1 MADPRPNI
9 QKVKTKSGGD
19 LYVDFNLLNP
29 DQQKKALQYTPE
41 VMSVAP
47 PVMESAP
54 EKLYETPQD
63 APGLMSVPVRP
74 EELQSTVPA
83 PTPSPDVVSATPYTA
98 DRGEPMWRG
107 APEPAAMVAPTGK
120 ESPRI
125 EQRPQPQLQQPPLV
139 VEDTPITGGIDYV
152 RTGGG
157 GVSQRT
163 KDYQQA
169 VTNEQQVEK
178 EAKVAQL
185 EGQSEGYGQ
194 ISSIYSDAQKRIA
207 EKQDLLD
214 KQREA
219 GQQAYQASIAKHDAA
234 LEELRNT
241 KVTGGFANGG
251 DAFIAILGMLM
262 RADVSP
268 IMSFMQKN
276 IQMQNAN
283 IDRKKEYINGLKI
296 SGDMKKQMISD
307 IDDQKTLASSQYL
320 EGAKLKIEEVAN
332 RTKNVELKE
341 KAKEVLANINQQIM
355 TNKEVMAQKNA
366 QAASQ
371 GVKER
376 PWIATPFGKMHVTP
390 AQYLQ
395 HEKDQRTGGLTA
407 GEQMQREKFEYE
419 KAKDA
424 KAMSVTGYEGQ
435 APSEADARRFRDALP
450 TYQATIK
457 AIDDMA
463 NIAEGTNFLERGA
476 AKVPGLYSNL
486 KTKSTQIRSFAGA
499 LYKGLPQVA
508 FGALSEGD
516 RAMVDDFLTDPMSF
530 VQKGGNIKRA
540 KEIVQN
546 MVKTHAESI
555 GLRSKTAP
563 SSGVKAGL

>member
-1 MADPRPNI
+1 MADPRPDLR
-9 QKVKTKSGGD
+9 KVKTKAGGD

-29 DQQKKALQYTPE
+29 DQQKKAMQYTPE
-41 VMSVAP
+41 VMSSAPVVAQP
-47 PVMESAP
+47 EP

-63 APGLMSVPVRP
+63 APGLMSAPVRP

-83 PTPSPDVVSATPYTA
+83 PSPSPDVVSSTPYTA

-107 APEPAAMVAPTGK
+107 APEPAAMVAPTGQ
-120 ESPRI
+120 ESPQI
-125 EQRPQPQLQQPPLV
+125 EQRPQPQLQQPPSV
-139 VEDTPITGGIDYV
+139 VQDTPITGGVDYV

-157 GVSQRT
+157 GVPQRT

-194 ISSIYSDAQKRIA
+194 ISSIYGDAQKRIA
-207 EKQDLLD
+207 EKQELLD

-276 IQMQNAN
+276 IQTQNAN

-341 KAKEVLANINQQIM
+341 KAKEVLSNINQQIM

-376 PWIATPFGKMHVTP
+376 PWVATPFGKMHVTP

-395 HEKDQRTGGLTA
+395 HQKDQATGGLTA
-407 GEQMQREKFEYE
+407 GEQLQREKFEYE

-435 APSEADARRFRDALP
+435 APSEPDARRFRDALP

-457 AIDDMA
+457 AIDDMQKL
-463 NIAEGTNFLERGA
+463 AEGTNFLERGA

-516 RAMVDDFLTDPMSF
+516 RAMVDDFLTDPLSF
-530 VQKGGNIKRA
+530 VQKGGNIRRA

-546 MVKTHAESI
+546 MVKEHATSI
-555 GLRSKTAP
+555 NLRSKTAP
-563 SSGVKAGL
+563 SSGVKVGL

>member
-1 MADPRPNI
+1 MADPRPDLR
-9 QKVKTKSGGD
+9 KVKTKAGGD

-29 DQQKKALQYTPE
+29 DQQKKAMQYTPE
-41 VMSVAP
+41 VMSSAPVVAQP
-47 PVMESAP
+47 EP

-63 APGLMSVPVRP
+63 APGLMSAPVRP

-83 PTPSPDVVSATPYTA
+83 PSPSPDVVSSTPYTA

-107 APEPAAMVAPTGK
+107 APEPAAMVAPTGQ
-120 ESPRI
+120 ESPQI
-125 EQRPQPQLQQPPLV
+125 EQRPQPQLQQPPSV
-139 VEDTPITGGIDYV
+139 VQDTPITGGIDYV

-157 GVSQRT
+157 GVPQRT

-194 ISSIYSDAQKRIA
+194 ISSIYGDAQKQIA
-207 EKQDLLD
+207 DRQAKLD
-214 KQREA
+214 EQREA
-219 GQQAYQASIAKHDAA
+219 GTRAYEATIAKHDAA
-234 LEELRNT
+234 LEEVRNA
-241 KVTGGFANGG
+241 KVSGGFENVG
-251 DAFIAILGMLM
+251 DGFVAILGMLISHSAAPVIAM
-262 RADVSP
+262 
-268 IMSFMQKN
+268 MEKN
-276 IQMQNAN
+276 IQVQNAN
-283 IDRKKEYINGLKI
+283 IERKKEYVSGLKI

-307 IDDQKTLASSQYL
+307 IDDQKTIASSQYL

-332 RTKNVELKE
+332 RTKSVELKE

-395 HEKDQRTGGLTA
+395 HQKDQATGGLTA
-407 GEQMQREKFEYE
+407 GEQLQREKFEYE
-419 KAKDA
+419 KSKDA

-435 APSEADARRFRDALP
+435 APSEPDARRFREALP

-457 AIDDMA
+457 AIDDMEKL
-463 NIAEGTNFLERGA
+463 AEGTNFLERGA

-499 LYKGLPQVA
+499 LYKGLPQIA

-516 RAMVDDFLTDPMSF
+516 RGMVDDFLTDPMAF

-563 SSGVKAGL
+563 SSGVKVGL

>member
-9 QKVKTKSGGD
+9 QKVKTKAGGD

-29 DQQKKALQYTPE
+29 DQQKKAMQYTPD
-41 VMSVAP
+41 VMSSAPVVAQP
-47 PVMESAP
+47 EP

-63 APGLMSVPVRP
+63 APGLMSAPVRP

-83 PTPSPDVVSATPYTA
+83 PSPSPDVVSSTPYTA

-107 APEPAAMVAPTGK
+107 APEPAAMVAPTGQ
-120 ESPRI
+120 ESPQI
-125 EQRPQPQLQQPPLV
+125 DQRPQPQLQQPPSV
-139 VEDTPITGGIDYV
+139 VQDTPITGGIDYV

-157 GVSQRT
+157 GVPQRT

-194 ISSIYSDAQKRIA
+194 ISSIYGDAQKQIA
-207 EKQDLLD
+207 DRQAKLD
-214 KQREA
+214 EQREA
-219 GQQAYQASIAKHDAA
+219 GTRAYEATIAKHDAA
-234 LEELRNT
+234 LEEVRNA
-241 KVTGGFANGG
+241 KVSGGFENVG
-251 DAFIAILGMLM
+251 DGFVAILGMLISHSAAPVIAM
-262 RADVSP
+262 
-268 IMSFMQKN
+268 MEKN
-276 IQMQNAN
+276 IQVQNAN
-283 IDRKKEYINGLKI
+283 IERKKEYVSGLKI

-307 IDDQKTLASSQYL
+307 IDDQKTIASSQYL

-341 KAKEVLANINQQIM
+341 KAKEVLSNINQQIM

-395 HEKDQRTGGLTA
+395 HQKDQATGGLTA
-407 GEQMQREKFEYE
+407 GEQLQREKFEYE

-424 KAMSVTGYEGQ
+424 RALSVPGYKGL
-435 APSEADARRFRDALP
+435 ATSESRAAKFAEEVP
-450 TYQATIK
+450 TYEQVRSDLK
-457 AIDDMA
+457 ELKDVSSQVGF
-463 NIAEGTNFLERGA
+463 GTKLYDAMGGKNKLIN
-476 AKVPGLYSNL
+476 KVNGLRESVKL
-486 KTKSTQIRSFAGA
+486 
-499 LYKGLPQVA
+499 LYKGLSPVA
-508 FGALSEGD
+508 LGQISTN
-516 RAMVDDFLTDPMSF
+516 DDSLLKKVIADPMDF
-530 VQKGGNIKRA
+530 INRGGDLDRLQAAITNMQDLRA
-540 KEIVQN
+540 K
-546 MVKTHAESI
+546 HI
-555 GLRSKTAP
+555 GLQRENAP
-563 SSGVKAGL
+563 SSGVKVGL

>member
-9 QKVKTKSGGD
+9 QKVKTKAGGD

-29 DQQKKALQYTPE
+29 DQQKKAMQYTPE
-41 VMSVAP
+41 VMSVAS

-63 APGLMSVPVRP
+63 APGLMSAPVRP
-74 EELQSTVPA
+74 EELQSTLPV
-83 PTPSPDVVSATPYTA
+83 PTPSPDVVSATPYNA

-107 APEPAAMVAPTGK
+107 APEPAAMVAPTGQ
-120 ESPRI
+120 ESPQI
-125 EQRPQPQLQQPPLV
+125 EQRPQPQLQQPPSV
-139 VEDTPITGGIDYV
+139 VQDTPITGGVDYV

-157 GVSQRT
+157 GVPQRT

-169 VTNEQQVEK
+169 VTIEKEVEK
-178 EAKVAQL
+178 EAKVAGL
-185 EGQSEGYGQ
+185 EGQGEGYGE
-194 ISSIYSDAQKRIA
+194 ISKIYGDAQKRIA
-207 EKQDLLD
+207 EKQDFLD

-241 KVTGGFANGG
+241 KVTGGLANGG
-251 DAFIAILGMLM
+251 DAFLAILGMLLK
-262 RADVSP
+262 ADVAP
-268 IMSFMQKN
+268 MLAFMQKN
-276 IQMQNAN
+276 IQTQNAN

-307 IDDQKTLASSQYL
+307 IDDQKTIASSQYL

-355 TNKEVMAQKNA
+355 TDKEVMAQKNA
-366 QAASQ
+366 QRASQ

-376 PWIATPFGKMHVTP
+376 PWIATPFGKLHVKTSE
-390 AQYLQ
+390 YLQ

-407 GEQMQREKFEYE
+407 GEQLQREKFEYE

-435 APSEADARRFRDALP
+435 APSEPDARRFRDALP
-450 TYQATIK
+450 TYKATIK
-457 AIDDMA
+457 AIDDMQKL
-463 NIAEGTNFLERGA
+463 AEGTNFLERGA
-476 AKVPGLYSNL
+476 AKVPGLYPDL
-486 KTKSTQIRSFAGA
+486 KAKSTQITALAGA
-499 LYKGLPQVA
+499 LYKGLPQIA
-508 FGALSEGD
+508 FGAMSGGD
-516 RAMVDDFLTDPMSF
+516 KVMVNDFLSDPLGF

-540 KEIVQN
+540 KELIQG
-546 MVKTHAESI
+546 MQAEHAKSLE
-555 GLRSKTAP
+555 LRSKTAP
-563 SSGVKAGL
+563 SSGVKVGL

>member
-1 MADPRPNI
+1 MADPRPDLR
-9 QKVKTKSGGD
+9 KVKTKAGGD

-63 APGLMSVPVRP
+63 APGLMSAPVRP

-107 APEPAAMVAPTGK
+107 APEPAAMVAPTAQ
-120 ESPRI
+120 EPAQL
-125 EQRPQPQLQQPPLV
+125 QRQPQEQPQIQV
-139 VEDTPITGGIDYV
+139 VPDQPITGGIDYV

-157 GVSQRT
+157 GVPQRT

-169 VTNEQQVEK
+169 VINEQQVEK
-178 EAKVAQL
+178 EAKVAGI
-185 EGQSEGYGQ
+185 EGQGEGYGEISKIYGDTQKQ
-194 ISSIYSDAQKRIA
+194 IADRQAK
-207 EKQDLLD
+207 LD
-214 KQREA
+214 EQREA
-219 GQQAYQASIAKHDAA
+219 GTRAYEATIAKHDAA
-234 LEELRNT
+234 LEEVRNA
-241 KVTGGFANGG
+241 KVSGGFENVG
-251 DAFIAILGMLM
+251 DGFVAILGMLISHSAAPVIAM
-262 RADVSP
+262 
-268 IMSFMQKN
+268 MEKN
-276 IQMQNAN
+276 IQVQNAN
-283 IDRKKEYINGLKI
+283 IERKKEYVSGLKI
-296 SGDMKKQMISD
+296 SSDMKKQMISD

-407 GEQMQREKFEYE
+407 GEQLQREKFEYE
-419 KAKDA
+419 KGKDA

-435 APSEADARRFRDALP
+435 APSEPDARRFREALP

-457 AIDDMA
+457 AIEDMEKL
-463 NIAEGTNFLERGA
+463 AEGTNFLERGA

-499 LYKGLPQVA
+499 LYKGLPQIA

-516 RAMVDDFLTDPMSF
+516 RGMVDDFLTDPMAF

-546 MVKTHAESI
+546 MVKEHATSI
-555 GLRSKTAP
+555 NLRSKTAP
-563 SSGVKAGL
+563 SSGVKVGL

>member
-125 EQRPQPQLQQPPLV
+125 EQRPQPQLQQPPSV

-563 SSGVKAGL
+563 SSGVKVGL